1 MSSNSDA
8 VVGSAGDA
16 RHQRVPD
23 HLAPPTSGWD
33 GTFTEP
39 WSFRDLLGFVS
50 GMEFADGL
58 PRTIGWYERHLD
70 EPRR

>member
-1 MSSNSDA
+1 
-8 VVGSAGDA
+8 
-16 RHQRVPD
+16 VPD